1 MNRDRLLQIA
11 LSTVILISIVTWP
24 ASAQPPVPPSPTL
37 VPPGPPQAGGFAPG
51 EVLLKFKPGTTAFA
65 RGLAAAQVAAQEVD
79 HIPQINVR
87 RWKVTPGK
95 ELETIAALKKN
106 PTVQYAELN
115 YIAYA
120 IGTPSDTYFSYQWG
134 MAKINAPQAWDITTG
149 ISTTKIAI
157 LDTGIDAD
165 HEDLASKTV
174 LRRNLTT
181 SGTDDDLYGHGTHVA
196 GIAAAATNNG
206 IGVAGVGYNA
216 VLMSYKVLGDDGV
229 GSYSWLA
236 NGITWAADDGAKV
249 INMSLAGLYPSQAL
263 QDAVNYAHGKGS
275 LIVAA
280 AGNCA
285 QSCWDPVSQRY
296 LTNPDMYPA
305 AYANVVAVA
314 ATNQSDQWATFS
326 EYRPYVD
333 LAAPGVS
340 IFSTLPNH
348 SNWISTN
355 YGYPL
360 NYYYLQGTSM
370 ATPHVSGLAA
380 LIWTVAPDVTNDQVE
395 SIMESTA
402 VDLGVVGRDDYFG
415 WGRIDAY
422 AAVKK
427 ASPTL
432 SASPASLFYM
442 ADDTTDPGSKSV
454 TVSNSA
460 YNQVIT
466 WAATVPTS
474 TAWLTVTPTTGIATT
489 SSPAT
494 LSVQA
499 SRPGAYGTYTS
510 PITITST
517 TQYVQDSP
525 QVVNVTLFYTSTIP
539 RVYLPIVFKNY

>member
-1 MNRDRLLQIA
+1 MNRARLLQIA
-11 LSTVILISIVTWP
+11 LSILVLISIVAWP
-24 ASAQPPVPPSPTL
+24 ASAQPPLPPSLTL
-37 VPPGPPQAGGFAPG
+37 VPPGPLQAGGFAPG
-51 EVLLKFKPGTTAFA
+51 KALVKFKPGTTAFA

-79 HIPQINVR
+79 HIPQIGVR
-87 RWKVTPGK
+87 RWKVAPGK

-106 PTVQYAELN
+106 PTVQYAEPN
-115 YIAYA
+115 YYAYA
-120 IGTPSDTYFSYQWG
+120 IGTPSDTYFTYQWG
-134 MAKINAPQAWDITTG
+134 MTKINAPQAWDITTG
-149 ISTTKIAI
+149 ISTIKIAI

-165 HEDLASKTV
+165 HEDLASKVV
-174 LRRNLTT
+174 LRRNFTT

-216 VLMSYKVLGDDGV
+216 MLMSYKVLGDDGA
-229 GSYSWLA
+229 GDYSWIA
-236 NGITWAADDGAKV
+236 NGITWAADDGAKI
-249 INMSLAGLYPSQAL
+249 INMSLAGLNPSQAL
-263 QDAVNYAHGKGS
+263 QDAVNYAHNVKGS
-275 LIVAA
+275 LIIAA

-285 QSCWDPVSQRY
+285 RNGPNCLG

-305 AYANVVAVA
+305 ACANVVAVA
-314 ATNQSDQWATFS
+314 ATNQSDQRATFS

-402 VDLGVVGRDDYFG
+402 VDLGAAGRDDYFG

-432 SASPASLFYM
+432 SASPTSLFYM

-474 TAWLTVTPTTGIATT
+474 TAWLTVSPLTGTATT

-499 SRPGAYGTYTS
+499 SKPGAYSTYTS
-510 PITITST
+510 PITITSA
-517 TQYVQDSP
+517 TQYVQNSP

-539 RVYLPIVFKNY
+539 RVYLPVIFKNY

>member
-1 MNRDRLLQIA
+1 MNRARLLQIA
-11 LSTVILISIVTWP
+11 LSILVLISIAAWP

-37 VPPGPPQAGGFAPG
+37 VLSGPPQAGGFAPG
-51 EVLLKFKPGTTAFA
+51 EVLVKFKPGTTAFA
-65 RGLAAAQVAAQEVD
+65 RGLAAARVAAQEVY
-79 HIPQINVR
+79 HIPQIGVR
-87 RWKVTPGK
+87 RWKVAPGK
-95 ELETIAALKKN
+95 ELETITALKKN
-106 PTVQYAELN
+106 PAVQYAEPN
-115 YIAYA
+115 YVAYA

-134 MAKINAPQAWDITTG
+134 MTKINAPQAWDITTG

-165 HEDLASKTV
+165 HEDLASKVV
-174 LRRNLTT
+174 LRRNFTT

-196 GIAAAATNNG
+196 GIAAAATDNG

-216 VLMSYKVLGDDGV
+216 MLMSYKVLGDDGT
-229 GSYSWLA
+229 GTYSWIV
-236 NGITWAADDGAKV
+236 NGITSAADDGAKI
-249 INMSLAGLYPSQAL
+249 INMSLAGLNPSQSL
-263 QDAVNYAHGKGS
+263 QDAVNYAHNVKGS
-275 LIVAA
+275 LIIAA

-285 QSCWDPVSQRY
+285 QNGPNCLG

-305 AYANVVAVA
+305 ACTNVVAVA

-380 LIWTVAPDVTNDQVE
+380 LIWTVAPEVTHDQVE

-402 VDLGVVGRDDYFG
+402 VDLGAAGRDDYFG

-427 ASPTL
+427 ATPTL
-432 SASPASLFYM
+432 SASPTSLFYM

-474 TAWLTVTPTTGIATT
+474 TAWLTVSPLTGTATT

-499 SRPGAYGTYTS
+499 SKPGAYSTYTS
-510 PITITST
+510 PITITSA
-517 TQYVQDSP
+517 TQYVQNSP

-539 RVYLPIVFKNY
+539 RVYLPVIFKNY